1 MAEVW
6 SFFSFSFFSL
16 RQFTNWGQREEG
28 IIKKKKKKSINYA
41 RSQFLAYFVSGS
53 VTATPFQSVQFKSNV
68 HSQQTR
74 QEFLYL
80 DLNVL
85 QECTRNKYDGQAKFI
100 SCSAIYTFPLL
111 YLILNGY
118 LGS

>member
-28 IIKKKKKKSINYA
+28 IKKKSINYA

-80 DLNVL
+80 GLNVL
-85 QECTRNKYDGQAKFI
+85 QECTRNKHDGQAGFI

-111 YLILNGY
+111 YLTLNGY